1 MNRVEIKEKAKK
13 IARENFK
20 QFWAGYLML
29 IAVSFVLSFG
39 IELLFDRESTIYA
52 VLTLV
57 ASCFTSTLSVGF
69 YSYLLKMVRKEE
81 FSRNDI
87 FAYIGKVLPILAIS
101 LLTAIFTFLW
111 SILFIIPGII
121 AALSY
126 SMVYLLYAEDQSSS
140 AMDYLDQSK
149 ELMRGYKWDY
159 FVFNLSFLGW
169 MLLSVLT
176 LGILFIWVIPY
187 YSVAE
192 VLYYDELKKLKE
204 KN

>member
-57 ASCFTSTLSVGF
+57 ASCFTATLSVGF

-176 LGILFIWVIPY
+176 LGILCIWVIPY